1 MVKDSGSKMSRM
13 RDFGQRLRISD
24 VCRSVAEANMGRG
37 SARAEPDIRCYTP
50 RAVAIAEARV
60 QRGATERSEFKK
72 YFSIKF
78 ILIGFFIQ

>member
-1 MVKDSGSKMSRM
+1 
-13 RDFGQRLRISD
+13 
-24 VCRSVAEANMGRG
+24 MGRG

-72 YFSIKF
+72 YFSVKY
-78 ILIGFFIQ
+78 ILIGFYLIFINLFFCFGFLAEGIKG